1 MMDVKL
7 LAAIVFVLGLID
19 VALGCNGYK
28 ANILK
33 MENCAGADA
42 VISADADF
50 TVKLTKKCELVP
62 VGCVANKAFATAQAK
77 YTLKKDNVVIKE
89 EEVDLCAAADGA
101 NNEAKSFMKVFSM
114 PEKCPVAEEKI
125 CANDH
130 KFDVSK
136 YKNMMSLAKG
146 SFELRAEVAHDT
158 GKSCLHLE
166 LEITK

>member
-1 MMDVKL
+1 MNANLFLTV
-7 LAAIVFVLGLID
+7 IFVLGLID
-19 VALGCNGYK
+19 AAFGCNGYK

-42 VISADADF
+42 IISADADF

-62 VGCVANKAFATAQAK
+62 VGCVANKAFATAKAK
-77 YTLKKDNVVIKE
+77 YTLKKDKMVIKE
-89 EEVDLCAAADGA
+89 EEVDLCSAVDGA
-101 NNEAKSFMKVFSM
+101 NQEAKSFMKVFSM

-146 SFELRAEVAHDT
+146 SFELTAEVTHDT